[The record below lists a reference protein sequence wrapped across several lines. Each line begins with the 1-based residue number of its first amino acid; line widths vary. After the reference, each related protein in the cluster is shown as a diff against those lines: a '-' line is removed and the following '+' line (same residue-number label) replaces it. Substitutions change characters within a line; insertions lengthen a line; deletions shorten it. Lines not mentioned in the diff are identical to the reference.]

1 MAGKK
6 DRRGLI
12 LVHTGNGKGKTTA
25 ALGLAF
31 RAMGYDMKVLM
42 IQFLK
47 GAWKP
52 GEYRA
57 AKTFEPN
64 LQIMPMGQ
72 GFLWVDAE
80 NQADRNQALVRKAWD
95 YGRQQLLEGSW
106 DMIIFDELNY
116 VLSYGLIPVEEVVEA
131 LRAKPPLLHVV
142 LTGRNAKEEIIS
154 LADTVTEMRP
164 LKHAYEK
171 GTAAQKGIEF

>member
-31 RAMGYDMKVLM
+31 RAVGYDMKVLM
-42 IQFLK
+42 VQFLK

-57 AKTFEPN
+57 VKKFEPN
-64 LQIMPMGQ
+64 FQIMPMGQ
-72 GFLWVDAE
+72 GFLWIDAADQE
-80 NQADRNQALVRKAWD
+80 DRNRLLVQKAWQ
-95 YGRQQLLEGSW
+95 YGRQQVLEGDW
-106 DMIIFDELNY
+106 DMVIFDEINY
-116 VLSYGLIPVEEVVEA
+116 AISYGLIPVPEVVDM
-131 LRAKPPLLHVV
+131 LQRKPEMVHVV
-142 LTGRNAKEEIIS
+142 LTGRNAKDEIIA

-164 LKHAYEK
+164 IKHAYEK

>member
-6 DRRGLI
+6 ERRGLI

-31 RAMGYDMKVLM
+31 RAVGYDMKVLM
-42 IQFLK
+42 LQFLK
-47 GAWKP
+47 GGWKP

-57 AKTFEPN
+57 VKKFEPN
-64 LQIMPMGQ
+64 FQIVPMGQ
-72 GFLWVDAE
+72 GFLWIDAE
-80 NQADRNQALVRKAWD
+80 DQEDRNRLLVRKAWD
-95 YGRQQLLEGSW
+95 YGRQQVRGGGW
-106 DMIIFDELNY
+106 DMVIFDEINY
-116 VLSYGLIPVEEVVEA
+116 VIGYGLIPVPEVVDM
-131 LRAKPPLLHVV
+131 LRTKPEMLHVV
-142 LTGRNAKEEIIS
+142 LTGRNAKDEIIE

-164 LKHAYEK
+164 IKHAYEK

>member
-6 DRRGLI
+6 DRRGLV

-31 RAMGYDMKVLM
+31 RAMGYGMKVLM
-42 IQFLK
+42 LQFLK

-57 AKTFEPN
+57 AETFGPN
-64 LQIMPMGQ
+64 FVIQPMGQ
-72 GFLWVDAE
+72 GFLWIDAE
-80 NQADRNQALVRKAWD
+80 NEAERNQQLVRKAWD
-95 YGRQQLLEGSW
+95 YGRQQVREGEW
-106 DMIIFDELNY
+106 DMIIFDEINY
-116 VLSYGLIPVEEVVEA
+116 AIGYGLIPVPEVVDM
-131 LRAKPPLLHVV
+131 LRTKPPLLHVV
-142 LTGRNAKEEIIS
+142 LTGRNAKDEIVE

-164 LKHAYEK
+164 IKHAYEK

>member
-6 DRRGLI
+6 ERRGLI

-31 RAMGYDMKVLM
+31 RALGYDMKVLM

-47 GAWKP
+47 GGWKP

-57 AKTFEPN
+57 AKKFEPN
-64 LQIMPMGQ
+64 FQIVPMGQ
-72 GFLWVDAE
+72 GFLWIDAE
-80 NQADRNQALVRKAWD
+80 NQADRNQILVTKAWE
-95 YGRQQLLEGSW
+95 YGRQQVLDGNW
-106 DMIIFDELNY
+106 DMVIFDEINY
-116 VLSYGLIPVEEVVEA
+116 AIGYGLIPVPEVVDLLA
-131 LRAKPPLLHVV
+131 RKPPLLHVV
-142 LTGRNAKEEIIS
+142 LTGRNAKDEIVA

-164 LKHAYEK
+164 IKHAYEK
-171 GTAAQKGIEF
+171 GTSAQKGIEF

>member
-6 DRRGLI
+6 QRRGLI

-31 RAMGYDMKVLM
+31 RAMGYDMRVLM

-47 GAWKP
+47 GGWKP

-57 AKTFEPN
+57 VKKFEPDF
-64 LQIMPMGQ
+64 QIMPMGQ
-72 GFLWVDAE
+72 GFLWIDAE
-80 NQADRNQALVRKAWD
+80 NQEERNRLLVQKAWD
-95 YGRQQLLEGSW
+95 YGRQQVLEGGW
-106 DMIIFDELNY
+106 DMVIFDEINY
-116 VLSYGLIPVEEVVEA
+116 AISYGLIPVPEVVD
-131 LRAKPPLLHVV
+131 LLKRKPEMLHIV
-142 LTGRNAKEEIIS
+142 LTGRNARDEIIE

-164 LKHAYEK
+164 IKHAYEK

>member
-1 MAGKK
+1 MAGKN

-42 IQFLK
+42 VQFLK

-57 AKTFEPN
+57 VQKFEPN
-64 LQIMPMGQ
+64 FQIRPMGQ

-80 NQADRNQALVRKAWD
+80 NEAERNQALVGRAWE
-95 YGRQQLLEGSW
+95 YGREQVSSGEW
-106 DMIIFDELNY
+106 DMVIFDEINY
-116 VLSYGLIPVEEVVEA
+116 AIGYGLIPVDEVLDM
-131 LRAKPPLLHVV
+131 LRTKPPMVHVV
-142 LTGRNAKEEIIS
+142 LTGRNAKEEVIE

-164 LKHAYEK
+164 IKHAYER
-171 GTAAQKGIEF
+171 GTRGQKGIEF

>member
-6 DRRGLI
+6 ERRGLV

-31 RAMGYDMKVLM
+31 RAMGYGMKVLM

-47 GAWKP
+47 GGWKP

-57 AKTFEPN
+57 AQAFEPN
-64 LQIMPMGQ
+64 FRIMPMGQ
-72 GFLWVDAE
+72 GFLWIDAE
-80 NQADRNQALVRKAWD
+80 NQADKNQLLVRKAWD
-95 YGRQQLLEGSW
+95 YGREQVLTGGW
-106 DMIIFDELNY
+106 DMVIFDEINY
-116 VLSYGLIPVEEVVEA
+116 VIGYGLIPVPEVVK
-131 LRAKPPLLHVV
+131 LLNNKPPLLHIV
-142 LTGRNAKEEIIS
+142 LTGRNAKEEIIE

-164 LKHAYEK
+164 IKHAYER
-171 GTAAQKGIEF
+171 GVAAQKGIEF

>member
-6 DRRGLI
+6 DRRGLV

-31 RAMGYDMKVLM
+31 RALGYDMKVLM
-42 IQFLK
+42 VQFLK

-57 AKTFEPN
+57 ARKFEPN
-64 LQIMPMGQ
+64 FQIAPMGQ
-72 GFLWVDAE
+72 GFLWIDAE
-80 NQADRNQALVRKAWD
+80 NQEDRNRLLVRKAWD
-95 YGRQQLLEGSW
+95 YGREQVSSGDW
-106 DMIIFDELNY
+106 DMVIFDEINY
-116 VLSYGLIPVEEVVEA
+116 AIGYGLIPVPEVVEMI
-131 LRAKPPLLHVV
+131 RTKPPLLHVV
-142 LTGRNAKEEIIS
+142 LTGRNAKDEIVE

-164 LKHAYEK
+164 VKHAYER

>member
-6 DRRGLI
+6 ERRGLI

-31 RAMGYDMKVLM
+31 RALGYDMKVLM
-42 IQFLK
+42 VQFLK
-47 GAWKP
+47 GGWKP

-57 AKTFEPN
+57 AAKFSN
-64 LQIMPMGQ
+64 FQIAPMGQ
-72 GFLWVDAE
+72 GFLWIDAE
-80 NQADRNQALVRKAWD
+80 DRADKNQLLVTKAWE
-95 YGRQQLLEGSW
+95 YGRQQVFEGDW
-106 DMIIFDELNY
+106 DMVIFDEINY
-116 VLSYGLIPVEEVVEA
+116 VIGYGMIPVPEVVEM
-131 LRAKPPLLHVV
+131 LRRKPPLRHVV
-142 LTGRNAKEEIIS
+142 LTGRNAKDEIIE

-164 LKHAYEK
+164 IKHAYER